1 MTLVGFSAVVYTAAA
16 AGTLVDNPFT
26 SFVGFLPGFSVE
38 GEDASSTES
47 AEAADDIA
55 SGGTSFLTVMSP
67 TLQSLSGLQAKPPK
81 SSESS
86 NSTASSESAST
97 QASTVFDAETEKGFR
112 DHIAKYYAELPTYY
126 SHMCTGLNNAYAI
139 VNSPELGVV
148 SIAPVAPNYIEFID
162 KKRNDAQTCVYNGV
176 HISQES
182 KWYGEYEKVWRM
194 YENLTNLASIMREIH
209 GMGSDMARERLAYY
223 SNSSGKI
230 REIAEFE
237 QRYSSV
243 RL

>member
-1 MTLVGFSAVVYTAAA
+1 M
-16 AGTLVDNPFT
+16 
-26 SFVGFLPGFSVE
+26 
-38 GEDASSTES
+38 
-47 AEAADDIA
+47 
-55 SGGTSFLTVMSP
+55 
-67 TLQSLSGLQAKPPK
+67 
-81 SSESS
+81 
-86 NSTASSESAST
+86 
-97 QASTVFDAETEKGFR
+97 FDAETEKGFH

-126 SHMCTGLNNAYAI
+126 NHMCSGLNNAYAI

-148 SIAPVAPNYIEFID
+148 SIAPVAPNYIEFIY
-162 KKRNDAQTCVYNGV
+162 KKRNDAQTCTYNGV
-176 HISQES
+176 HIDSNS

-194 YENLTNLASIMREIH
+194 YENLTNLASVMREIH
-209 GMGSDMARERLAYY
+209 GMGSDTARERLAYY